1 MPQIISRRRAL
12 KTLGLAGVAAAN
24 TRCQSF
30 HQSLPP
36 RPSKKR
42 VAGILTWYIEGSHAD
57 VLIGKIL
64 EGWAYDGGPGP
75 NLELASL
82 YVDQFPDRDM
92 AREMARRHGFP
103 IYDRIEDALTLGTQ
117 SIAVDGVLSVGEHGD
132 YPWNE
137 KEQHLY
143 PRRRFFSEIADT
155 LERHKQVVPVFNDKH
170 LGPVWE
176 DARWMYQRAQSLGI
190 PFMAGSSLPV
200 SFRDPDLS
208 IPLETPLQ
216 AAVGVGY
223 SGLDIYGIHTLEVY
237 QSLVERRRGSESG
250 VKTVQWLDAK
260 TMWNRVEDGTVSEA
274 LLQAAIQATPNAGPA
289 VNLRELDGPGVGLF
303 LFEYVDGF
311 QGAVFMLPGYLSGC
325 GIALQLAD
333 QAQLL
338 ATRIEE
344 RRTPHYPHFAYL
356 LKAIESFIEEGSP
369 PYPVE
374 RTLLTSGILDRVLT
388 SRFQGGAPLETPE
401 LHIAYQATDYPHAPH
416 PPLSG
421 T

>member
-57 VLIGKIL
+57 VLIGKVL

-401 LHIAYQATDYPHAPH
+401 LHIAYQATDYPHAPP

>member
-57 VLIGKIL
+57 VLIGKVL

>member
-57 VLIGKIL
+57 VLIGKVL

-143 PRRRFFSEIADT
+143 PRRRFFSEIANT

-190 PFMAGSSLPV
+190 PSV
-200 SFRDPDLS
+200 SY
-208 IPLETPLQ
+208 T
-216 AAVGVGY
+216 
-223 SGLDIYGIHTLEVY
+223 H
-237 QSLVERRRGSESG
+237 
-250 VKTVQWLDAK
+250 
-260 TMWNRVEDGTVSEA
+260 
-274 LLQAAIQATPNAGPA
+274 
-289 VNLRELDGPGVGLF
+289 
-303 LFEYVDGF
+303 
-311 QGAVFMLPGYLSGC
+311 
-325 GIALQLAD
+325 
-333 QAQLL
+333 
-338 ATRIEE
+338 
-344 RRTPHYPHFAYL
+344 
-356 LKAIESFIEEGSP
+356 
-369 PYPVE
+369 
-374 RTLLTSGILDRVLT
+374 
-388 SRFQGGAPLETPE
+388 
-401 LHIAYQATDYPHAPH
+401 
-416 PPLSG
+416 
-421 T
+421 

>member
-1 MPQIISRRRAL
+1 MPHIISRRRAL
-12 KTLGLAGVAAAN
+12 KTLGLASVAAAN

-36 RPSKKR
+36 RRSKKR

-103 IYDRIEDALTLGTQ
+103 ICDRIEDALTLGTQ

-155 LERHKQVVPVFNDKH
+155 LERHKQVIPVFNDKH

-176 DARWMYQRAQSLGI
+176 DALWMYQRAQALNI

-200 SFRDPDLS
+200 SFRDPELS

-237 QSLVERRRGSESG
+237 QSLVERRRGGESG

-260 TMWNRVEDGTVSEA
+260 TMWERVEDGTVSKA

-333 QAQLL
+333 QSQLL

-356 LKAIESFIEEGSP
+356 LKAIESFIEEGKP

-388 SRFQGGAPLETPE
+388 SRFQGSAPLETPE